1 MITCKGPEGGSTR
14 FKARIM
20 NMKLTIAAAAIA
32 IAGATLTMSVPA
44 SAAVGVSFDFGN
56 VALGYSDG
64 YYDRDHHWHRW
75 AHRADMERWHHDH
88 ADSWHGWRHD
98 DRHHHD

>member
-1 MITCKGPEGGSTR
+1 
-14 FKARIM
+14 
-20 NMKLTIAAAAIA
+20 MKLTIAAAAIA

-75 AHRADMERWHHDH
+75 AHRADMQRWQHDH